1 MLNINYIDLIGKNVV
16 INNCSD
22 TSKIGCCGIVIFQTK
37 NILNI
42 RNKNNKIIKVKV
54 QEILDLK
61 EI

>member
-1 MLNINYIDLIGKNVV
+1 MLNINYIDLIGKNIV

-22 TSKIGCCGIVIFQTK
+22 ASKINCCGIVIFQTK

-42 RNKNNKIIKVKV
+42 RNKNNKIIKIKV

-61 EI
+61 EV